1 MSQKSFE
8 KTTVPFGSMLYQIA
22 PLPCHAEGNVTIANV
37 TIANLYKCKIVI
49 VLLTQHLKRHL
60 IDDIRFDFIAKLIH
74 Y

>member
-22 PLPCHAEGNVTIANV
+22 PLNV

-60 IDDIRFDFIAKLIH
+60 IDDIRFDFIAELIH